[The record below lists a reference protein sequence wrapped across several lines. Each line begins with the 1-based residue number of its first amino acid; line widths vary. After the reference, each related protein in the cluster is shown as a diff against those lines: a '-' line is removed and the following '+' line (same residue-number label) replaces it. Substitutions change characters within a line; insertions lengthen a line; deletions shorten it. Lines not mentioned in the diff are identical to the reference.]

1 MKTEFKIYKVKEL
14 VDGFYYNELD
24 EKGVNGLGGKLI
36 IQPEFQ
42 RNYIYST
49 SGKDIPV
56 IESVLKG
63 YPLGLVY
70 FCAGRKADLSDIY
83 EVLDGQQRITS
94 LGRYVTG
101 KFAIKV
107 NGMEQY
113 FDGLSQDLQDKI
125 MNYEIHACVC
135 SGTEKELMEW
145 FEILNMVGVPVNKQE
160 LLNAIYSGP
169 FITALKAIYSNKKNP
184 IIQKWAAYIKGNIDR
199 QDYLRT
205 ALEWISESKGETV
218 EAYLSKNRSNSDI
231 SEVTRYFDTVIDWA
245 FNTFTS
251 IHKEMCGLGWGNLY
265 NLYHTIQYN
274 LVDLNKKIDSLMSDD
289 AVANKKGIYSYV
301 LGGSIDPKQLDIR
314 MFDKK
319 TKDKVYKEQ
328 TAKAQAAGH
337 SNCPLCALDPNP
349 SRKIKIWKFDEM
361 DADHVTAWSKGG
373 STDISNCQMLCKTH
387 NRAKGNK

>member
-1 MKTEFKIYKVKEL
+1 MKTEFKTYKVREL

-42 RNYIYST
+42 RNYIYSI
-49 SGKDIPV
+49 SGKDVPV

-70 FCAGRKADLSDIY
+70 FCVGRKADLTDVL

-107 NGMEQY
+107 GGMEQY
-113 FDGLSQDLQDKI
+113 FDGLPQDLQNKI
-125 MNYEIHACVC
+125 MDYEVHVCIC

-145 FEILNMVGVPVNKQE
+145 FKILNMVGIQVNNQE

-169 FITALKAIYSNKKNP
+169 FVSALKSTYSNKKNP
-184 IIQKWAAYIKGNIDR
+184 IVQKWGAYIKGNLER
-199 QDYLRT
+199 QDYLKT
-205 ALEWISESKGETV
+205 ALEWIASSKGETV
-218 EAYLSKNRSNSDI
+218 ESYLSRNRGSSDI
-231 SEVTRYFDTVIDWA
+231 SEVTTYFNAVIDWV
-245 FNTFTS
+245 FNTFTTV
-251 IHKEMCGLGWGNLY
+251 HKEMCGIDWGMLY
-265 NLYHTIQYN
+265 ELYHTTH
-274 LVDLNKKIDSLMSDD
+274 VDLIKLNSKIDSLMGDD
-289 AVANKKGIYSYV
+289 AVANKRGIYPYV
-301 LGGSIDPKQLDIR
+301 LGGEIDPKHLDIR
-314 MFDKK
+314 IFDKK
-319 TKDKVYKEQ
+319 TKEKVYKEQ
-328 TAKAQAAGH
+328 TIKAQAVGH

-349 SRKIKIWKFDEM
+349 SRKVKIWRLDEM
-361 DADHVTAWSKGG
+361 DADHVTAWSNGG

-387 NRAKGNK
+387 NRAKGNR

>member
-42 RNYIYST
+42 RNYIYSI

-107 NGMEQY
+107 GGMEQY

-184 IIQKWAAYIKGNIDR
+184 IIQKWSAYIKGNIDR

-218 EAYLSKNRSNSDI
+218 EAYLSKNRNSIRKSIFSSKNGNKISNFELNLDSI
-231 SEVTRYFDTVIDWA
+231 
-245 FNTFTS
+245 NTIKKEDRAKRFLRKFT
-251 IHKEMCGLGWGNLY
+251 K
-265 NLYHTIQYN
+265 
-274 LVDLNKKIDSLMSDD
+274 KKI
-289 AVANKKGIYSYV
+289 VKKDEF
-301 LGGSIDPKQLDIR
+301 LL
-314 MFDKK
+314 F
-319 TKDKVYKEQ
+319 TKARPYRYMTSE
-328 TAKAQAAGH
+328 
-337 SNCPLCALDPNP
+337 
-349 SRKIKIWKFDEM
+349 
-361 DADHVTAWSKGG
+361 SK
-373 STDISNCQMLCKTH
+373 
-387 NRAKGNK
+387 

>member
-1 MKTEFKIYKVKEL
+1 MKTEFKTYKVREL

-49 SGKDIPV
+49 SGKDVPV

-70 FCAGRKADLSDIY
+70 FCVGRTVDLTDVL

-107 NGMEQY
+107 GGMEQY
-113 FDGLSQDLQDKI
+113 FDGLPQDLQNKI
-125 MNYEIHACVC
+125 MDYEVHVCIC

-145 FEILNMVGVPVNKQE
+145 FKILNMVGIQVNNQE

-169 FITALKAIYSNKKNP
+169 FVSALKSTYSNKKNP
-184 IIQKWAAYIKGNIDR
+184 IIQKWGAYIKGNLER
-199 QDYLRT
+199 QDYLKT
-205 ALEWISESKGETV
+205 ALEWIACSKGETV
-218 EAYLSKNRSNSDI
+218 ESYLSRNRGNSDI
-231 SEVTRYFDTVIDWA
+231 SEVTIYFNAVIDWV
-245 FNTFTS
+245 FNTFTTV
-251 IHKEMCGLGWGNLY
+251 HKEMCGIDWGMLY
-265 NLYHTIQYN
+265 ELYHTAQ
-274 LVDLNKKIDSLMSDD
+274 VDLIKLNSKIDSLMGDD
-289 AVANKKGIYSYV
+289 AVANKRGIYPYV
-301 LGGSIDPKQLDIR
+301 LGGEIDPKHLDIR
-314 MFDKK
+314 IFDKK
-319 TKDKVYKEQ
+319 TKEKVYKEQ
-328 TAKAQAAGH
+328 TIKAHAAGH

-349 SRKIKIWKFDEM
+349 SRKVKIWRLDEM
-361 DADHVTAWSKGG
+361 DADHVTAWSNGG

-387 NRAKGNK
+387 NRAKGNR